1 MESSHSSNIFDEA
14 GKHPPPSKK
23 SSAVPPISPL
33 KTPAATTKLSD
44 EQLAEMFERARLMK
58 EEIEN
63 KLQEVYD
70 KTGMT
75 RKQVENYM
83 KNPKNFTI
91 QEWQN
96 IQIGRQ
102 DWEGK
107 LYNIIG
113 QEYKAKREKV
123 VQDQSSKER
132 KGKTLGARKNWI
144 PMR

>member
-1 MESSHSSNIFDEA
+1 MENSHSSNIFDEA
-14 GKHPPPSKK
+14 GKRFSPPKK
-23 SSAVPPISPL
+23 SYAVPPASPAL
-33 KTPAATTKLSD
+33 PEAGAKLTD
-44 EQLAEMFERARLMK
+44 EQIAEMFERARRMK
-58 EEIEN
+58 EEIES

-75 RKQVENYM
+75 RKQVQNYM
-83 KNPKNFTI
+83 QNPKNFTV

-102 DWEGK
+102 DWEGR
-107 LYNIIG
+107 LYNLIG

-123 VQDQSSKER
+123 VQDQNSKER